1 MVTLQS
7 LLNSL
12 LDALLG
18 LLAEVLL
25 IDEVGLTRLHVV
37 ENLGAVTLPHLDLA
51 PCGGGLHLNET
62 FGGTAGLLLHDAFL
76 GLRHWRGITLSSSP
90 GRSRL
95 LAERRLGRH
104 LLLLFLLGSWRS
116 ELISDSSGGSVDL
129 LSGAGLGDGRA
140 VDGWRGEGDRVD

>member
-51 PCGGGLHLNET
+51 PCGGGLHL
-62 FGGTAGLLLHDAFL
+62 D
-76 GLRHWRGITLSSSP
+76 
-90 GRSRL
+90 
-95 LAERRLGRH
+95 
-104 LLLLFLLGSWRS
+104 
-116 ELISDSSGGSVDL
+116 
-129 LSGAGLGDGRA
+129 
-140 VDGWRGEGDRVD
+140 